1 LSYLTVEVSIVPTL
15 VLENKRFDMST
26 AKSAKNR
33 LPSRQQY
40 EEVRKKY
47 RIQLLR
53 SVNPTTLLLS
63 ALSMIEEFE
72 ERVLDNRL
80 VTEEKVDKILSLPA
94 DENYG
99 KTIDGFIKVLRD
111 NGHAHVADVFTEGS
125 NENLMADD
133 IYRLL
138 LDKVEELCNYLDPE
152 CSIVT
157 SLISKRV
164 FTWSDEEKISGQTT
178 ASGKVVE
185 MVKII
190 SRKSNSSYQRFID
203 TLKQKDQEHIVYILT
218 GGKEGSR
225 PISREDLKVI
235 RKQRQL
241 VIDNM
246 ESAYASLVSTLMSM
260 EVFTDNDRQRVE
272 AKGKVRYKRNEEIL
286 NILVRKSSRHFDNF
300 IKALKETNQE
310 HVAELFE
317 ALTIKLAVNVNEG
330 SSAEQSIEEKLKE
343 TFAKDLEDEES
354 EISRYLDSIGIHGA
368 GVESG
373 SIKIWFKFL
382 TREALDEIQNGKLDK
397 LFRERYRELFTETCV
412 TSFHIPV
419 VENEIKRCRKLL
431 ESRQK
436 VMAPQH
442 QDALRKAAKQIVDK
456 LRVGKNLLDDLA
468 LCPYRQDAIL
478 NQESD
483 YDKVRVLLE
492 VMACRP
498 DREFQPFV
506 DALRRRGCDAIGKNN
521 H

>member
-1 LSYLTVEVSIVPTL
+1 
-15 VLENKRFDMST
+15 MAT

-33 LPSRQQY
+33 IPSRQQY

-63 ALSMIEEFE
+63 ALSTIEEFE
-72 ERVLDNRL
+72 GRVLDIRL
-80 VTEEKVDKILSLPA
+80 VDQITEEKVDKILSLPA
-94 DENYG
+94 DENYE

-111 NGHAHVADVFTEGS
+111 NGHAHVADVFTKGS

-138 LDKVEELCNYLDPE
+138 LDKVEDLCEYLDPE

-157 SLISKRV
+157 SLISKKV
-164 FTWSDEEKISGQTT
+164 FTRSDEEKISGQKTT
-178 ASGKVVE
+178 RGKVDE
-185 MVKII
+185 IVKLI
-190 SRKSNSSYQRFID
+190 SRNSNSSYQHFID
-203 TLKQKDQEHIVYILT
+203 TLKQKDQEHIVHILT
-218 GGKEGSR
+218 GGKEGS
-225 PISREDLKVI
+225 PPLSREDLKVI
-235 RKQRQL
+235 RKQRQF
-241 VIDNM
+241 VIKHM
-246 ESAYASLVSTLMSM
+246 ESAYAPFVSTLMSM

-272 AKGKVRYKRNEEIL
+272 AKGKVRYERNEEIL
-286 NILVRKSSRHFDNF
+286 NILARKSRRHFDNF
-300 IKALKETNQE
+300 IKALKETSQE
-310 HVAELFE
+310 HVADLFE
-317 ALTIKLAVNVNEG
+317 ALTIKLTVSVNEG
-330 SSAEQSIEEKLKE
+330 SSSEQSVEEKLKE

-354 EISRYLDSIGIHGA
+354 EISRDLESIGIHGA
-368 GVESG
+368 GSESG

-382 TREALDEIQNGKLDK
+382 TREALDEIQNGKLEK
-397 LFRERYRELFTETCV
+397 LFTERYRTLFTEICV
-412 TSFHIPV
+412 TSFHIPI

-442 QDALRKAAKQIVDK
+442 QDALKKAANQIADK
-456 LRVGKNLLDDLA
+456 LCVEKNLLDDLA

-478 NQESD
+478 NQENAE
-483 YDKVRVLLE
+483 DKASVLLE

-506 DALRRRGCDAIGKNN
+506 DALRRRRYDTAARFIGKNN
-521 H
+521 R